1 MRASFDVLVKMLLLL
16 MLLVEVHFWVLF
28 IHSAAI
34 ATHQSGNRSLFPKVV
49 IRMLSVETYA
59 SKGSVGGLSCQFDK
73 VAAGELSGGERVDE
87 RVRGLGVGRVVV
99 GGEECPG
106 RGYFMVGH

>member
-1 MRASFDVLVKMLLLL
+1 MKKLVVHGPLFRNGIVALWSIRMMMRASFDVLVKMLLLL

-34 ATHQSGNRSLFPKVV
+34 TTHQSGNRSLFPKVV

-87 RVRGLGVGRVVV
+87 RV
-99 GGEECPG
+99 
-106 RGYFMVGH
+106 